1 MESLD
6 LFLKGSFRDYSY
18 EKYDHTYGLV
28 AYTYASRFRLIYEGD
43 ITDTL
48 DYYNTLKLIGI
59 FDTVTHIIYVV
70 SDYYNILYDKSS
82 YEKRLISEVETD
94 MSEIISAKY
103 NKYILENA
111 EQFKNEAYDIVNKF
125 YAYNENLLTLKE
137 KAESHFIHTVDMNS
151 SMNFSIEVK
160 KSLKDICGF
169 ITNEVEYIQNI
180 IDTKLS
186 DDKEYRVSSSYSGIP
201 DIMCNIRQYIGFRL
215 VERDKI
221 KEIMKQIE
229 NDEYTNSSN
238 FKKLRDIV
246 NIQKINNNI
255 KNVYVLFK
263 YNNKTL
269 EITYPISD
277 LARLHMSEYL
287 VGPDKRN
294 EYCTLF
300 NDLRWGDHFN
310 RILSIKSIKY
320 RGKIIYEDESL

>member
-28 AYTYASRFRLIYEGD
+28 SYTYASRFRLIYEGD

-82 YEKRLISEVETD
+82 YEKRLISEVETN
-94 MSEIISAKY
+94 MSEIISEKY

-125 YAYNENLLTLKE
+125 YVYNENLLTLKE
-137 KAESHFIHTVDMNS
+137 KAENYFIHTADMNS

-160 KSLKDICGF
+160 KSLKDICSF
-169 ITNEVEYIQNI
+169 IVNETEYIQNI
-180 IDTKLS
+180 INNKLS
-186 DDKEYRVSSSYSGIP
+186 SDKEYRVSSSYSGIP
-201 DIMCNIRQYIGFRL
+201 DIKCNIRQYIGFRL
-215 VERDKI
+215 IECDKI

-229 NDEYTNSSN
+229 NGEYVDSSK

-246 NIQKINNNI
+246 NVQRINSNI
-255 KNVYVLFK
+255 KNVYILFK
-263 YNNKTL
+263 YKNKML

-277 LARLHMSEYL
+277 LSRLHMSEYL
-287 VGPDKRN
+287 VGLNKRN
-294 EYCTLF
+294 EYCNLF
-300 NDLRWGDHFN
+300 EDLRWGDNIN
-310 RILSIKSIKY
+310 RILSIKTIKY